1 MTRARTNLD
10 KLVLALHTML
20 TSTDKLV
27 LALHTML
34 TSTDKLVLALLTSTD
49 KLVLALHTML
59 TSTDKLVLALLTSTD
74 KLVLA
79 LHTMLT
85 SIDKLVL
92 ALHTMLTSTDKLV
105 LALHTMLT
113 STDKFCPLI
122 SVHQTLKNMKYYVR
136 DKKHIRCK
144 INLSQESVHVL
155 YFLARLHLN
164 LLDFV
169 DVRQKKAMK
178 YTVIACRRVTFKAEH
193 FLWQFKKNVILFK
206 LEQNISI

>member
-1 MTRARTNLD
+1 MTRARTNL
-10 KLVLALHTML
+10 
-20 TSTDKLV
+20 DKLV

-59 TSTDKLVLALLTSTD
+59 TSTDKS
-74 KLVLA
+74 
-79 LHTMLT
+79 
-85 SIDKLVL
+85 
-92 ALHTMLTSTDKLV
+92 V

-144 INLSQESVHVL
+144 INLLQESVHVL